1 MEELFSDGVVGE
13 VVAKR
18 ALAFGY
24 DLASPSRVFLVEAT
38 ADADGGA
45 ALPLDPEALYG
56 AVANCALAWSTRS
69 LVALRAGALVVVAP
83 ETPDAVDGDG
93 ERRFEDE
100 LRATTGAMLPEAAL
114 NMAVG
119 SVCEEV
125 ADYRDSY
132 LAARRGLDLLRLLGR
147 SGEVFSFRGSSLNSM
162 LLQSTRPEVV
172 VKFISR
178 YIEPLDRYD
187 SNHTSELRRTLEVYY
202 DSDSLEA
209 AARSLHVHVS
219 TLRYRLKKA
228 ADLLGVDLK
237 DSAAALDVQV
247 ALQAARV
254 LAVHG
259 L

>member
-1 MEELFSDGVVGE
+1 M
-13 VVAKR
+13 
-18 ALAFGY
+18 
-24 DLASPSRVFLVEAT
+24 FLVEAT
-38 ADADGGA
+38 SDGDGGG
-45 ALPLDPEALYG
+45 ALPLDSESLYG
-56 AVANCALAWSTRS
+56 AVANCALAWSSRS

-83 ETPDAVDGDG
+83 EPPDTVEDGG

-100 LRATTGAMLPEAAL
+100 LRAATAAMLPDAAL

-119 SVCEEV
+119 TACDEV

-162 LLQSTRPEVV
+162 LLQSTRPGVV

-178 YIEPLDRYD
+178 YVEPLDRYD
-187 SNHTSELRRTLEVYY
+187 STHTSELRRTLEVYY
-202 DSDSLEA
+202 ESGSLEA
-209 AARSLHVHVS
+209 AARTLHVHVS
-219 TLRYRLKKA
+219 TLRYRLGRA

-237 DSAAALDVQV
+237 DSSAALDVQV

-254 LAVHG
+254 LAVHRV
-259 L
+259 